1 MTLIER
7 VQEPLE
13 LEALARKGGAC
24 SCDEEEFDERARKE
38 AKDLLEVLS
47 GFQEGDANGLG
58 VLIEWLDSMQK
69 SSDFVI
75 HPEIMQLLIRHRD
88 EARGLEDRV
97 TQLKMDCDQQHKHAM
112 EWQEEAA
119 KWRRIAIDR
128 HAALLYTNDY
138 TELAGKTNIW
148 EKLDRG
154 NQNEY
159 RKEAARELETE
170 ATRRGPNEEKISASE
185 LDARWRYWQELAIKY
200 RNLLPDGPL
209 GDGPY
214 IELTPERR
222 AALEALSSMQTEI
235 TCPECGAWMGF
246 DDIKPHMAALRA
258 MLKEAGK

>member
-1 MTLIER
+1 MTEEKSILER
-7 VQEPLE
+7 VEE
-13 LEALARKGGAC
+13 LLSEITLPVRTDWADTEGNLVNLVP
-24 SCDEEEFDERARKE
+24 
-38 AKDLLEVLS
+38 DLL
-47 GFQEGDANGLG
+47 A
-58 VLIEWLDSMQK
+58 
-69 SSDFVI
+69 
-75 HPEIMQLLIRHRD
+75 
-88 EARGLEDRV
+88 EARRLEDRV

-258 MLKEAGK
+258 MLAEGCIKICECGMNLEYQALAELEHVLSEFRKARP